1 MAPHDTNTRKEARR
15 HAGPLIGMAL
25 VVLFGL
31 GLILYWIFGV
41 TEGPDEAPNSA
52 IEQPAAPEANPAAAP
67 SE

>member
-1 MAPHDTNTRKEARR
+1 MIERCTFAVGE
-15 HAGPLIGMAL
+15 GMIGMAL

-31 GLILYWIFGV
+31 GLILYWIFEV